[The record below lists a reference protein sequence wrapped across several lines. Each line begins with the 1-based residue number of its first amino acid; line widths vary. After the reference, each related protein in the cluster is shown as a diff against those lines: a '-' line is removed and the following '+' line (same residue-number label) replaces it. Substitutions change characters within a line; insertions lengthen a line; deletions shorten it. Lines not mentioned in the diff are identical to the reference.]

1 MAEPDP
7 LYGEQEPRFH
17 ALGQTQD
24 SRRMDLTFNLRAQGS
39 LIRIISAHDMHRKER
54 RLYEQGNDQ

>member
-39 LIRIISAHDMHRKER
+39 LIRII
-54 RLYEQGNDQ
+54 